1 MRRIMLIAAV
11 FAALNGCAS
20 NDVAHV
26 PRVRDVKQ
34 MPPGF
39 AVMVATFEY
48 VPGRSAYHRGQV
60 ADDARHV
67 TGRLWV
73 VGYQSFL
80 MVDGDDR
87 IRVGVRASSH
97 AMALA
102 LERQIKSRGRIDLG
116 DGNTLRVPV
125 TSIVNLAELKIPG
138 PAAR

>member
-1 MRRIMLIAAV
+1 MALVAVVFAV
-11 FAALNGCAS
+11 FCGCAS
-20 NDVAHV
+20 NGAVPV
-26 PRVRDVKQ
+26 PRVRDVKE

-67 TGRLWV
+67 AGRLSV
-73 VGYQSFL
+73 IGYQSF
-80 MVDGDDR
+80 MVADGDDR

-97 AMALA
+97 SLA
-102 LERQIKSRGRIDLG
+102 RSLQRQIKSRGRIDLG

-125 TSIVNLAELKIPG
+125 SSIVNLAELKIPG